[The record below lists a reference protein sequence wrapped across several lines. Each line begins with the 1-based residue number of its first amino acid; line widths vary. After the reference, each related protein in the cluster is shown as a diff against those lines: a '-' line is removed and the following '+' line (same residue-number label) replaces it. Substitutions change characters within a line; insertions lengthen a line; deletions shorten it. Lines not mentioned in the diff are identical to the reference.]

1 MDHKDK
7 TTIQEIIQFL
17 IDNEQYGDN
26 WKKHIDLL
34 QKVCD
39 EIKEDEK
46 S

>member
-1 MDHKDK
+1 MKDK

-26 WKKHIDLL
+26 WNKHIDLL
-34 QKVCD
+34 QKIST
-39 EIKEDEK
+39 EIEEDEK